1 MEACCNLV
9 PTEIAAGVVGGENS
23 RLVQIVHLRSIARL
37 DCILFW
43 WPRTASPFDADCHFT
58 IVGGRA
64 C

>member
-1 MEACCNLV
+1 
-9 PTEIAAGVVGGENS
+9 
-23 RLVQIVHLRSIARL
+23 VHLRSIVRL

-43 WPRTASPFDADCHFT
+43 WPSTASPFDTDCHFT